1 MPITC
6 PNCGSTAIF
15 RFQRDTDWGG
25 GSYYDT
31 VNGEGY
37 IDGKEYETPDVE
49 VFHCGACGFFFDPQT
64 TFSEMS
70 VVPAEKLQDRIQNL
84 KDHVQWL
91 TKQYKQSCE
100 TAKLKVAKASYPE
113 MAKAAQQL
121 EDLSSMYKKLV
132 SFEEQISTLEHI
144 LKEDSH
150 SVQVLEQQNHSMPSQ
165 ITSFRGKYL
174 FLSNF
179 YSCTI
184 VYNGRFYRS
193 AEASFQ
199 AQKTTSEKERQRFTN
214 LSASEAKKLGQSL
227 RLRQDWD
234 RNKVS
239 IMEEIVKAKF
249 LLNKDLRVQLLA
261 TGNAHLQEMNTWGDT
276 FWGTDM
282 NGRGENHL
290 GQILM
295 RVREILQKMEESKV

>member
-1 MPITC
+1 MITTC
-6 PNCGSTAIF
+6 PNCGCTEIF

-37 IDGKEYETPDVE
+37 IKGKEYETPDVE
-49 VFHCGACGFFFDPQT
+49 VFHCDACGFFFDPHA

-70 VVPAEKLQDRIQNL
+70 VVPTDKLQDRIQNL
-84 KDHVQWL
+84 KDHVQRL

-100 TAKLKVAKASYPE
+100 TAKAKIAKASYSE

-121 EDLSSMYKKLV
+121 EELSSMYKKLV
-132 SFEEQISTLEHI
+132 SFEEQISALEHI

-184 VYNGRFYRS
+184 VYNGRFYKS
-193 AEASFQ
+193 AEAAFQ

-249 LLNKDLRVQLLA
+249 LLNKDLGEQLLA

-282 NGRGENHL
+282 NGIGENHL

-295 RVREILQKMEESKV
+295 RVREILQKMEGSKV